1 MTEEKRRCVVIADGH
16 QNVLET
22 IRNLLVSVFG
32 TVIMV
37 ADRQSLF
44 EALERIMPDLAI
56 VDLSLPP
63 VEKESIAYEIK
74 DYFPELKYIILS
86 VHDEPEV
93 IRVDS
98 ARGWPKNL
106 VVANNKLHLVALVE
120 PEFVENLMVPITRPA
135 LVHYFGFNLRDEI
148 LRFLIDDVKKV
159 ALPFRKKWVIGS
171 YKLEEVRIRFKRV
184 F

>member
-93 IRVDS
+93 INEVISAGASGYVLKQFIVVDLFDAIRNVREGRTFVS
-98 ARGWPKNL
+98 GL
-106 VVANNKLHLVALVE
+106 VKH
-120 PEFVENLMVPITRPA
+120 
-135 LVHYFGFNLRDEI
+135 
-148 LRFLIDDVKKV
+148 
-159 ALPFRKKWVIGS
+159 
-171 YKLEEVRIRFKRV
+171 
-184 F
+184 